1 MKFSFASWINDQ
13 KMWKK
18 KGQKQLNELVVTL
31 LKDTYPIHKSIVE
44 LSYLF

>member
-1 MKFSFASWINDQ
+1 MDQ
-13 KMWKK
+13 WSEDVKKK

-31 LKDTYPIHKSIVE
+31 LKDTYPIHKPIVE